1 MIKIVLRGLAAAV
14 VILSPCSLVPLSSA
28 RSQAPYAEDMRFVRE
43 LRSRGYSDLAREY
56 LQKLAQNAPPELK
69 KELPLEMALTNLDAA
84 NDEPDSAKRLTL
96 YAQARAECEKFLK
109 DNPGHPRTAEARLEI
124 ARATT
129 LQGKTQLSRALL
141 EEDLQTRVAE
151 GLKARAT
158 LVEAFNQLKQ
168 LPSTPETELARGLN
182 LFDQAQTFLNTGSD
196 KELLE
201 RGKKVQEAQKVLEK
215 VADGAVSDPF
225 TWQARAWVARCIQE
239 LGEPKKARD
248 RYLEITDTT
257 SASSRDGRRLA
268 RYFIL
273 LVAKETKEAPNK
285 RPVTS
290 YIIERASDWIRD
302 YPGLGTPESYG
313 VRYLLAE
320 MLLAESENAKLTKP
334 ERDGMV
340 ARARKYLSEIERTEN
355 DFTDRAK
362 RLKIAAMDKQGL
374 FKNKIDQ
381 LRTFEDCFVRAQY
394 EQMQLGED
402 AKKYKDDPG
411 KLKASRKQHINAII
425 QALQTGLTKPDARAK
440 LDAKSP
446 STELNNARVLLA
458 YYLLEEGKY
467 KEAIEVGEGFARREP
482 KYSQAASAAVYA
494 LLAYGQ
500 LIAERERNAADPKAL
515 QGDRPYQDDKQHMLE
530 LAKYMEERWPKERA
544 GDLARHQIALRLLR
558 EEKLPEAIDK
568 LSAVTPSYPSYI
580 RTQAALAHAS
590 LQQAEQD
597 KDKNDPGGYRKRA
610 LTVLSTLPEPQP
622 GADADTNRDYVQ
634 AKATLAREL
643 AREKKFAEVDALT
656 KALLPRLGTLR
667 LVDDPAKDKELRS
680 KFADSLVQL
689 SLYSTAS
696 QADTDFK
703 AARYAEVSKRLDP
716 IVDEFNA
723 DKLPQLKESGMA
735 AAIFGL
741 DLKANVQRNNIERA
755 KIAIKALQGLQS
767 DKGAEN
773 NTTAVLSQLVGLIS
787 QQVEEL
793 RKKGDKDN
801 LKKAQDGFTSIL
813 NEISGGQKKPKPKLA
828 LLLAKCYSG
837 MDEHRKAA
845 ELLKNALADKP
856 AGDGADAPLYRVLQL
871 LLVQELRETKETD
884 KAKQLLD
891 EILGTREKPGWG
903 AKSLDA
909 QELRIMLMEDEGQYS
924 QAALMCD
931 RFITQLVRRLD
942 DNKLKEYYFKFYYH
956 LVYCIFKNGQT
967 LENSEQKSKAIKD
980 AAQRMVNLQRRQGG
994 FGSEETRKRFEDLLE
1009 KETELREQYNALK
1022 DAR

>member
-1 MIKIVLRGLAAAV
+1 
-14 VILSPCSLVPLSSA
+14 
-28 RSQAPYAEDMRFVRE
+28 MRFVRE

-56 LQKLAQNAPPELK
+56 LQKLAQKAPPELK
-69 KELPLEMALTNLDAA
+69 KELPLEIALTNLDAA

-109 DNPGHPRTAEARLEI
+109 DNPGHARTAEARLEI

-141 EEDLQTRVAE
+141 EEDLPTRVAE

-215 VADGAVSDPF
+215 VADGAVTDPF

-248 RYLEITDTT
+248 RYLEITDNT
-257 SASSRDGRRLA
+257 SPSARDGKRLA

-285 RPVTS
+285 RPVAG

-340 ARARKYLSEIERTEN
+340 ARARKSLSEIERTEN

-374 FKNKIDQ
+374 FKNTIDK

-394 EQMQLGED
+394 EQMQMGED
-402 AKKYKDDPG
+402 VKKYKDDPV
-411 KLKASRKQHINAII
+411 KLKGARKQRVGAII
-425 QALQTGLTKPDARAK
+425 QALQAGLTKPDARAQLETK
-440 LDAKSP
+440 P
-446 STELNNARVLLA
+446 STELNNARALLA
-458 YYLLEEGKY
+458 YYLLDEGKY
-467 KEAIEVGEGFARREP
+467 KEAIEVGEGFARRDP
-482 KYSQAASAAVYA
+482 KSSQAATAAVYA

-500 LIAERERNAADPKAL
+500 MIAERERNATDPKAL
-515 QGDRPYQDDKQHMLE
+515 QGDKQHQDDKQHMLE

-558 EEKLPEAIDK
+558 EEKFPEAINK
-568 LSAVTPSYPSYI
+568 LAAITPSYPSYI
-580 RTQAALAHAS
+580 RTQAALAHAA
-590 LQQAEQD
+590 LQQAELD
-597 KDKNDPGGYRKRA
+597 KDKKDPGKYHQRA
-610 LTVLSTLPEPQP
+610 ITALSTLPEPQP

-643 AREKKFAEVDALT
+643 AKEKEFAKVDALM
-656 KALLPRLGTLR
+656 KALLPKLGTLR

-680 KFADSLVQL
+680 KLADSMVQL

-716 IVDEFNA
+716 IIDEFNA

-755 KIAIKALQGLQS
+755 KVAIKALQGLQS

-793 RKKGDKDN
+793 RKKGDKDS

-813 NEISGGQKKPKPKLA
+813 NEVAGVQKKPTPKLA

-856 AGDGADAPLYRVLQL
+856 AGDGADAALYRVLQL

-980 AAQRMVNLQRRQGG
+980 AAQRMVNLQKRQGG

-1022 DAR
+1022 DAK

>member
-1 MIKIVLRGLAAAV
+1 MLKIAIGTLAAV
-14 VILSPCSLVPLSSA
+14 VVALSSA
-28 RSQAPYAEDMRFVRE
+28 RAQAPYAEDMRFVRE

-56 LQKLAQNAPPELK
+56 LQKLAQKAPPELK
-69 KELPLEMALTNLDAA
+69 KELPLEIALTNLEAA

-109 DNPGHPRTAEARLEI
+109 DNPGHPRTPEARLEI

-141 EEDLQTRVAE
+141 EEDLPTRVAE

-215 VADGAVSDPF
+215 VADGAVTDPF

-248 RYLEITDTT
+248 RYLEITDST
-257 SASSRDGRRLA
+257 SPSARDGKRLA

-273 LVAKETKEAPNK
+273 LVAKETKEAPNN
-285 RPVTS
+285 RPVPS

-302 YPGLGTPESYG
+302 YPGLATPESYG
-313 VRYLLAE
+313 IRYLAAE

-334 ERDGMV
+334 ERDAIV

-374 FKNKIDQ
+374 FKNTIDK

-394 EQMQLGED
+394 EQMQIGED
-402 AKKYKDDPG
+402 VKKYKDDPG
-411 KLKASRKQHINAII
+411 KLKAARKQRIGTII
-425 QALQTGLTKPDARAK
+425 QALQAGLKKPDARAK
-440 LDAKSP
+440 LETKSP
-446 STELNNARVLLA
+446 STELNNARALLA
-458 YYLLEEGKY
+458 YYLLDEGKY

-482 KYSQAASAAVYA
+482 KYSQAATAAVYA

-500 LIAERERNAADPKAL
+500 LIAQSERNAADPKAL
-515 QGDRPYQDDKQHMLE
+515 QGDKQHQDDKQHMLE

-558 EEKLPEAIDK
+558 EEKFPEAIDK
-568 LSAVTPSYPSYI
+568 LAAITPSYPSYI
-580 RTQAALAHAS
+580 RTQTALAHAA
-590 LQQAEQD
+590 LQQAELD
-597 KDKNDPGGYRKRA
+597 KDKKDPGGYRGRA
-610 LTVLSTLPEPQP
+610 FKVLSALPGPQP

-634 AKATLAREL
+634 AKVTWAREL
-643 AREKKFAEVDALT
+643 AKEKKFAEVDALT
-656 KALLPRLGTLR
+656 KALLPKLGTLR

-680 KFADSLVQL
+680 KLADSLVQL

-696 QADTDFK
+696 QADADFK

-723 DKLPQLKESGMA
+723 DKLPQLRESGMA

-755 KIAIKALQGLQS
+755 KVAIKALQGLQS

-813 NEISGGQKKPKPKLA
+813 NEVAGAQKKPKPKLA

-856 AGDGADAPLYRVLQL
+856 AGDGADAALYRVLQL
-871 LLVQELRETKETD
+871 LLVQELRETKETE

-942 DNKLKEYYFKFYYH
+942 DNKLKEYYYKFYYH
-956 LVYCIFKNGQT
+956 LVYCIFKNGQS
-967 LENSEQKSKAIKD
+967 LENSQQKSKAIKD
-980 AAQRMVNLQRRQGG
+980 AAQRMVNLQKRQGG

-1022 DAR
+1022 DAK

>member
-1 MIKIVLRGLAAAV
+1 MIKIVLRALAAAV
-14 VILSPCSLVPLSSA
+14 VILSPCSLVSWSSA
-28 RSQAPYAEDMRFVRE
+28 RAQAPYAEDMRFVRE

-56 LQKLAQNAPPELK
+56 LQKLAQKAPPELK
-69 KELPLEMALTNLDAA
+69 KELPLEIALTNLEAA
-84 NDEPDSAKRLTL
+84 NEEPDSAKRLTL

-141 EEDLQTRVAE
+141 DEDLPTRVAE

-168 LPSTPETELARGLN
+168 LPSTPETELAKGLN

-215 VADGAVSDPF
+215 VAGGEVSDPF

-257 SASSRDGRRLA
+257 SPAARDGRRLA

-273 LVAKETKEAPNK
+273 LVAKETKEAPNN
-285 RPVTS
+285 RPVPS

-302 YPGLGTPESYG
+302 YPGLGTPESHG

-334 ERDGMV
+334 ERDAMV
-340 ARARKYLSEIERTEN
+340 ARARKYLSEVERTEN

-374 FKNKIDQ
+374 FKNSIDK
-381 LRTFEDCFVRAQY
+381 LRSFEDCFVRAQY
-394 EQMQLGED
+394 EQMQIGED
-402 AKKYKDDPG
+402 AKKYKDDPD
-411 KLKASRKQHINAII
+411 KLKAARKQHVDLII
-425 QALQTGLTKPDARAK
+425 QALQAGLKKP
-440 LDAKSP
+440 DAKSP
-446 STELNNARVLLA
+446 STELNNARALLA
-458 YYLLEEGKY
+458 YYLLDEGKY
-467 KEAIEVGEGFARREP
+467 KEAIEVGEGFARRDP
-482 KYSQAASAAVYA
+482 KPSQAATAAVYA

-500 LIAERERNAADPKAL
+500 MIAERERNATDPKAL
-515 QGDRPYQDDKQHMLE
+515 QGDKQHQDDKQHMLD

-558 EEKLPEAIDK
+558 EEKFPEAIDK
-568 LSAVTPSYPSYI
+568 LIAITPAYPSYI
-580 RTQAALAHAS
+580 RTQFALAHAS

-597 KDKNDPGGYRKRA
+597 KSNAAGYRQRA
-610 LTVLSTLPEPQP
+610 FAVLSALPDPLP

-634 AKATLAREL
+634 AKVMLAREL
-643 AREKKFAEVDALT
+643 AKEKKFAEVDALM
-656 KALLPRLGTLR
+656 KALLPKLGTLR
-667 LVDDPAKDKELRS
+667 LVDDAAKDKELRS
-680 KFADSLVQL
+680 KFEDSLVQL

-696 QADTDFK
+696 QADADFK

-723 DKLPQLKESGMA
+723 NKLPQLKESGMA

-755 KIAIKALQGLQS
+755 KVAIKALQGLQS

-793 RKKGDKDN
+793 RKKGDKDS

-813 NEISGGQKKPKPKLA
+813 NEVAGVQKKPAPKLA

-845 ELLKNALADKP
+845 ELLKSALADKP
-856 AGDGADAPLYRVLQL
+856 AGDGAEAPLYHVLQL

-909 QELRIMLMEDEGQYS
+909 QELRIMLMEDEGQYN

-980 AAQRMVNLQRRQGG
+980 AAQRIVSLQKRQGG

-1022 DAR
+1022 DAK